1 MFKSRTEH
9 LHALLQ
15 SNNSFRSAPTTHTN
29 NKFNNEPSSSN
40 SDLFQ
45 LDLFIEKLSLD
56 ASTLQ
61 NTTTPIEISPYL
73 LIKVNGTTKA
83 KTLAKRNNLKPQFN
97 QNFPLMLENPK
108 KDTITICVHD
118 KESGG
123 DLIAQ
128 CVLDELDAYVYG
140 KVTSLVVDLESGA
153 SHGRSGSSNASLAS
167 SSFSMLFHEGV
178 CGSLFVDVK
187 PLNFGKTESEQ
198 QQQQQQQNT
207 QTHGKTSSIGNIGK
221 IGNMGGSGGKKA
233 LNASPSEKLQ
243 TTSTNQDE
251 RKKNTI
257 STNVVPSSSHS
268 AEKANKPSKN
278 KPTNLNWDFIKN
290 HQDHGHGDSKA
301 SLHNNLHTT
310 EESSSLIK
318 DGSNSTTNT
327 TNNTT
332 TNTTEKRKSAWFSN
346 NAALHS
352 PSSLTPTAHSESTFP
367 GFYDFQSGDEED
379 LIASSSSS
387 SCLIQMEGDKEFAKT
402 KQQFKLLY
410 VMAIDVQMFG
420 ERVRKLEELLEK
432 WKLPENDTDKIRLK
446 IQTSIQRV
454 EKKRE
459 LLDQFLPKLSKKLP
473 KVTNCKLTLMKLS
486 KIKQQYSEIDQH
498 YLQLVKLRQSLE
510 RKHRKRRMEQM
521 MEFDELIDQVMFQ
534 PSSETLLGGGSTG
547 TAVASAVS
555 MLPHHDASAVVSS
568 NQQEKQQ
575 QHKDYNK
582 DTPKKKNQ
590 QQPATTTTTTTTSTT
605 MESNHHTLQHS
616 VNTTNTTLPSSN
628 TIDRKTLRKQ
638 EQAKQKKQLFQA
650 IEAGAM
656 SSGANQP
663 DHLIRKYEQHQKQ
676 LEQAKE
682 QAQQKQI
689 QFILS
694 TADAETIEI
703 EKKIAQETKR
713 ELEMVERDFAELHEM
728 YEQMN
733 FMLKQQ
739 GEGLNIIEKNI
750 QQANEHV
757 KEGTEYVKAAS
768 AMTGTGIL
776 TGGFTKAA
784 VLKKLLS

>member
-9 LHALLQ
+9 FHALLQ
-15 SNNSFRSAPTTHTN
+15 SNNSFRSAPTNNTKSTN
-29 NKFNNEPSSSN
+29 DPNST

-97 QNFPLMLENPK
+97 QNFLLSLENPK
-108 KDTITICVHD
+108 KDVISICVHD

-123 DLIAQ
+123 DLLAQ
-128 CVLDELDAYVYG
+128 CVLDDLDGYMYG

-153 SHGRSGSSNASLAS
+153 GSSSRASIAS
-167 SSFSMLFHEGV
+167 SSLFHEGC

-187 PLNFGKTESEQ
+187 PLNFGKSSPEQ
-198 QQQQQQQNT
+198 QQQQNANLSNNGKKK
-207 QTHGKTSSIGNIGK
+207 QTFDSKLQDEKKKTSAS
-221 IGNMGGSGGKKA
+221 GSTT
-233 LNASPSEKLQ
+233 LTSSSSSSSEKA
-243 TTSTNQDE
+243 TTSNSHT
-251 RKKNTI
+251 KNH
-257 STNVVPSSSHS
+257 N
-268 AEKANKPSKN
+268 NN
-278 KPTNLNWDFIKN
+278 KPTNLNWDLVKSST
-290 HQDHGHGDSKA
+290 HGEITSQ
-301 SLHNNLHTT
+301 
-310 EESSSLIK
+310 EESHHEME
-318 DGSNSTTNT
+318 GTNAT
-327 TNNTT
+327 
-332 TNTTEKRKSAWFSN
+332 TTEKRKSAWFSN
-346 NAALHS
+346 NGLNS
-352 PSSLTPTAHSESTFP
+352 PSATPTHSESAFQ
-367 GFYDFQSGDEED
+367 FYDFQSGDEDD
-379 LIASSSSS
+379 LAAAANS

-410 VMAIDVQMFG
+410 IMAIDVQMFG
-420 ERVRKLEELLEK
+420 ERVRKLEELIEK
-432 WKLPENDTDKIRLK
+432 WKLPENDTEKLRLK
-446 IQTSIQRV
+446 IQTTIQRA

-498 YLQLVKLRQSLE
+498 YVQLVKLRQSLE
-510 RKHRKRRMEQM
+510 RKHRKKRMEQM

-534 PSSETLLGGGSTG
+534 P
-547 TAVASAVS
+547 AS
-555 MLPHHDASAVVSS
+555 DQIVSS
-568 NQQEKQQ
+568 IAAISSGIKLHNEDSTSARVGSYQKPHKENATNTQQ
-575 QHKDYNK
+575 
-582 DTPKKKNQ
+582 KKRVANTDSSQ
-590 QQPATTTTTTTTSTT
+590 QQPQTIVNTNSKSTKKNVPATTNDTTTTTL
-605 MESNHHTLQHS
+605 M
-616 VNTTNTTLPSSN
+616 V
-628 TIDRKTLRKQ
+628 DRKTLRKQ

-676 LEQAKE
+676 IEQAKE

-703 EKKIAQETKR
+703 EKKIANETKR
-713 ELEMVERDFAELHEM
+713 ELEVVERDFAELHEM

-733 FMLKQQ
+733 VMLRQQ
-739 GEGLNIIEKNI
+739 GEGLNIVEKNI
-750 QQANEHV
+750 QQANEYV

-784 VLKKLLS
+784 VLRKLLS